1 MKRVRLHFVVLSSL
15 CLPFF
20 FVVMGLE
27 ILEGR
32 LQRVSFFS
40 FSSLGNLISKSY
52 LCGGS
57 TKLEIIGKSL
67 QSQSIKVFLN

>member
-1 MKRVRLHFVVLSSL
+1 
-15 CLPFF
+15 
-20 FVVMGLE
+20 MGLE